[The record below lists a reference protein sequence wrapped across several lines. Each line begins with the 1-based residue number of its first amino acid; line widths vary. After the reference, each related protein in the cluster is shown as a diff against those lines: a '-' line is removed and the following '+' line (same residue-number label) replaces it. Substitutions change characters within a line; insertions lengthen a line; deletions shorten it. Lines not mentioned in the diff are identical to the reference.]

1 MPFTAYLLGEIIHA
15 SGVLAVVSCGLLMSQ
30 LGPRVGRPHARQQ
43 TIAFWSLT
51 TYVLN
56 AVLFVLIGIEL
67 QAAVRE
73 LTGAAL
79 ARGLVT
85 VAVVATV
92 CIVVRMVWLFATV
105 YLIRLLD
112 RRPSQRERRTT
123 VRARVMQGFA
133 GFRGAVSLA
142 AALAVPSTLATG
154 TDFPDRDLIIFTTAG
169 VIAVTLAQGMAFPAV
184 VRWARLNPDGDVDE
198 ERRRAE
204 TRAIEAALDAL
215 PHKAAELDVDPAVV
229 DAICNEL
236 EHQLALIGTNPDDEG
251 RAEVVRHHLRYLDL
265 RRALIA
271 IKRRTMIELRDEDAI
286 DDIVLRQIQAQL
298 DAEELRLT
306 GS

>member
-1 MPFTAYLLGEIIHA
+1 VTGWVGWQVRRRLSDSLLQNLTILLMPFTAYLLGEIIHA

-56 AVLFVLIGIEL
+56 AALFVLIGIEL

-198 ERRRAE
+198 ERRR
-204 TRAIEAALDAL
+204 RDACHRGG
-215 PHKAAELDVDPAVV
+215 P
-229 DAICNEL
+229 
-236 EHQLALIGTNPDDEG
+236 
-251 RAEVVRHHLRYLDL
+251 
-265 RRALIA
+265 RRASPQG
-271 IKRRTMIELRDEDAI
+271 RRARRGPSCRGRD
-286 DDIVLRQIQAQL
+286 LSSWQH
-298 DAEELRLT
+298 LT
-306 GS
+306 S